1 MNVKT
6 LKLILA
12 FFFVKRV
19 SFKYRKKDQ
28 KSKINNKFVFYIN
41 M

>member
-12 FFFVKRV
+12 FFFVK
-19 SFKYRKKDQ
+19 KYRFKFQMKDQ
-28 KSKINNKFVFYIN
+28 KSKINDKFVFYIN
-41 M
+41 L